1 MKCNGP
7 KRKQPQKKPKT
18 GPQSRIHPPS
28 AAPKGRGQKLPYKA
42 PRYLVRPVTMAVEL
56 RNIGPVGLLTKFGQ
70 IR

>member
-7 KRKQPQKKPKT
+7 KRKQKPKT

-42 PRYLVRPVTMAVEL
+42 PRYLVNSQSARPYHCAVL
-56 RNIGPVGLLTKFGQ
+56 ADLTNA
-70 IR
+70 I